1 MQDETRQT
9 PQAGAQKITPSLWFD
24 MDAEEAM
31 NYYVGVFR
39 NSRIV
44 RIDRYPDESLDE
56 HFKGMSGKVI
66 NGEFELDG
74 QRFICLD
81 GGPAFRFNEAVS
93 FTIDCADQAEVD
105 YYWDTL
111 SAVPEAEQCGWC
123 KDKFGVSWQ
132 IIPRRLGELLTDPDA
147 EKAGRAMQAMMAM
160 HKIDVAALEAA
171 FEGRAA

>member
-1 MQDETRQT
+1 M
-9 PQAGAQKITPSLWFD
+9 QKITPSLWFNNN
-24 MDAEEAM
+24 AEEAM
-31 NYYVGVFR
+31 NYYVSVFK
-39 NSRIV
+39 NSKIL

-81 GGPAFRFNEAVS
+81 GGPAFTFNEAVS
-93 FTIDCADQAEVD
+93 FTIDCEDQAEVD
-105 YYWDTL
+105 YYWEKL

-132 IIPRRLGELLTDPDA
+132 IIPRRLGELLSDSDS
-147 EKAGRAMQAMMAM
+147 EKAGRAMQAMMQM
-160 HKIDVAALEAA
+160 HKLDVAALEAA
-171 FEGRAA
+171 FEGK